1 MEITKQTRREAYIS
15 RPVTRAADILEFM
28 GDKEY
33 TARQIAYGMGFTD
46 LNAVKPRLT
55 ELKAAGLVE
64 VAGKAYDETTKRRV
78 AVWKAAVRIFNTL
91 EYLKENG
98 QSETPETIVIE
109 ADSAEDASKQLNEV
123 LKKILEKAKTEGDK

>member
-1 MEITKQTRREAYIS
+1 MEITKETRREAYIS

-28 GDKEY
+28 SDKEY

-64 VAGKAYDETTKRRV
+64 VTGKAYDETTKRKV
-78 AVWKAAVRIFNTL
+78 AVWRAAER
-91 EYLKENG
+91 KE
-98 QSETPETIVIE
+98 
-109 ADSAEDASKQLNEV
+109 K
-123 LKKILEKAKTEGDK
+123 

>member
-1 MEITKQTRREAYIS
+1 MEITKETRREAYIA

-28 GDKEY
+28 SDKEY

-64 VAGKAYDETTKRRV
+64 VTGKVSDDITKRKV
-78 AVWKAAVRIFNTL
+78 AVWKAAER
-91 EYLKENG
+91 KE
-98 QSETPETIVIE
+98 
-109 ADSAEDASKQLNEV
+109 K
-123 LKKILEKAKTEGDK
+123 